1 MSVGHPVSLRRCLSA
16 CLASLLVLV
25 STVTGVSA
33 QDAAAPKAAEGAA
46 EKAKPTPKPAAE
58 NSYIRIVKS
67 EQGKPLA
74 METSVLRF
82 EGRPGGPAEGRTVDL
97 VGVVHIG
104 QQDYYQEIDR
114 LLAGYD
120 AVLYELVAP
129 DGTRIRPE
137 DLQERRSI
145 LTSMQAGMKD
155 LLELDFQLEHIDYLA
170 ENFVHAD
177 MSPEEFAEDMQSR
190 GDGVMK
196 MVMRMM
202 GAGIA
207 AQSTG
212 GGDLGVLAALFSKDR
227 AMGLRQSMAKQLV
240 TLNMLGLDDAT
251 GDNTLIKGRNRKALQ
266 VLDKELAAGKTKL
279 AIFYGAGHMEDMAE
293 RLEKDFVLNAEATRW
308 LKAWDLQRP

>member
-1 MSVGHPVSLRRCLSA
+1 MSVGHPVFLRRCLSA
-16 CLASLLVLV
+16 WLATLLVLV
-25 STVTGVSA
+25 STVAGVSA
-33 QDAAAPKAAEGAA
+33 QEVVAPKAAEDAGT
-46 EKAKPTPKPAAE
+46 KAKPSTE

-82 EGRPGGPAEGRTVDL
+82 EGRPGGRAEGRSVDL

-104 QQDYYQEIDR
+104 QQDYYKQIDS

-129 DGTRIRPE
+129 DGTRIKPE

-145 LTSMQAGMKD
+145 LTSMQSGLKD
-155 LLELDFQLEHIDYLA
+155 MLELDFQLEHIDYLA
-170 ENFVHAD
+170 KNFVHAD

-227 AMGLRQSMAKQLV
+227 VMGLRQSMAKQLV
-240 TLNMLGLDDAT
+240 TLNMLGLDDST

-293 RLEKDFVLNAEATRW
+293 RLEADFELNAEATRW

>member
-1 MSVGHPVSLRRCLSA
+1 MSVGHPVFLRRCLSA
-16 CLASLLVLV
+16 WLATLLVLF
-25 STVTGVSA
+25 STVAGVSA
-33 QDAAAPKAAEGAA
+33 QEVAAPKVAEDADA
-46 EKAKPTPKPAAE
+46 KAKAKPATE

-67 EQGKPLA
+67 EKGKPLA

-82 EGRPGGPAEGRTVDL
+82 EGRPGGRAEGRSVDL

-104 QQDYYQEIDR
+104 QQDYYKQIDS

-129 DGTRIRPE
+129 DGTRIKPE

-145 LTSMQAGMKD
+145 LTSMQSGMKD
-155 LLELDFQLEHIDYLA
+155 MLELDFQLEHIDYLA
-170 ENFVHAD
+170 KNFVHAD
-177 MSPEEFAEDMQSR
+177 MSPEEFAEDMESR

-227 AMGLRQSMAKQLV
+227 VMGLRQSMAKQLV

-293 RLEKDFVLNAEATRW
+293 RLEADFELNAEATRW